1 VQADFWQKKKKEKI
15 VEVEVEKYRGTFN
28 GNNEPKSERAV

>member
-1 VQADFWQKKKKEKI
+1 VQADFGKKRKKEKI

-28 GNNEPKSERAV
+28 GNN